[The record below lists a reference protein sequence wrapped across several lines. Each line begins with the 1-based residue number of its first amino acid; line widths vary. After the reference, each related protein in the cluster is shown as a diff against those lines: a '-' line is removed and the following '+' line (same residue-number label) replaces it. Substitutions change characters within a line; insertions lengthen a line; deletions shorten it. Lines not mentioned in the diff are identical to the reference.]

1 MTWAQRHK
9 ILKHLDKKYPTSAQP
24 TQLPPLRAPPKEQY
38 ANDFTIQ
45 RDFNFGA

>member
-1 MTWAQRHK
+1 MLA
-9 ILKHLDKKYPTSAQP
+9 HLEKKYPTSKQ
-24 TQLPPLRAPPKEQY
+24 TMQLPPLRAPPDKQE